1 MAARALLAV
10 LLMTA
15 APCLAAESPVP
26 GTLKQFG
33 LLGTW
38 AIECALPA
46 SPENEYSSYTVSPSG
61 AATLSYAWGAPYRDI
76 VYEIRTATPVA
87 ESRLAL
93 HVVGSP
99 GRIVVDLV
107 LLKENDTIRVWS
119 SHTPDGR
126 MRVIDGVITGNGKP
140 SPRFKRCAQ

>member
-15 APCLAAESPVP
+15 APCLADESPVP

-46 SPENEYSSYTVSPSG
+46 SPQNEYSIYAVSPSG
-61 AATLSYAWGAPYRDI
+61 GATLSYARGAPYRDI

-119 SHTPDGR
+119 SHTPGGR
-126 MRVIDGVITGNGKP
+126 MLVIDGVITGNGKP

>member
-15 APCLAAESPVP
+15 APCLADESPVP

-46 SPENEYSSYTVSPSG
+46 SPENEYSIYAVSPSG
-61 AATLSYAWGAPYRDI
+61 GATLSYARGGPYRDI
-76 VYEIRTATPVA
+76 VYEIRTAAPVA
-87 ESRLAL
+87 EARLAL
-93 HVVGSP
+93 HVLGLP
-99 GRIVVDLV
+99 GRYVVDLV
-107 LLKENDTIRVWS
+107 LLKEGDTVRVWS

-126 MRVIDGVITGNGKP
+126 MLVIDGVITGNGRP
-140 SPRFKRCAQ
+140 SPRFTRCR

>member
-15 APCLAAESPVP
+15 APCLADESPVP

-38 AIECALPA
+38 AIE
-46 SPENEYSSYTVSPSG
+46 
-61 AATLSYAWGAPYRDI
+61 TLSYARGGPYRDI
-76 VYEIRTATPVA
+76 VYEIRTAAPVA
-87 ESRLAL
+87 EARLAL
-93 HVVGSP
+93 HVLGLP
-99 GRIVVDLV
+99 GRYAVDLV
-107 LLKENDTIRVWS
+107 LLKEGDTVRVWS

-126 MRVIDGVITGNGKP
+126 MLVIDGVITGNGRP
-140 SPRFKRCAQ
+140 SPRFTRCR